1 MFYSIASESHSI
13 KKQKQRNPS
22 FNHSSSSSSSKDG
35 SPPLSSTNSSSP
47 SDSDHKTPRKSI
59 KNGTFLFLPYNFD
72 HKAKTGR
79 SDNLLEVAKELQR
92 KQFIVCNG
100 RFSILEKQYGV
111 RINMITSKT
120 SKQITDAL
128 ENAKKGLENL
138 KIRNQEETIRKSE
151 NLEGEWVLI
160 RSKKLQSQTKPADM
174 EQALDDLINRW
185 ENCLKIKKRSYD
197 KQDDSDTPT
206 PKRKY
211 LSH

>member
-1 MFYSIASESHSI
+1 
-13 KKQKQRNPS
+13 
-22 FNHSSSSSSSKDG
+22 
-35 SPPLSSTNSSSP
+35 
-47 SDSDHKTPRKSI
+47 
-59 KNGTFLFLPYNFD
+59 
-72 HKAKTGR
+72 
-79 SDNLLEVAKELQR
+79 
-92 KQFIVCNG
+92 
-100 RFSILEKQYGV
+100 
-111 RINMITSKT
+111 SKT